1 MNTKSIITDDETRK
15 TEKLNY
21 SRPLEHLIKT
31 KAEECEV
38 LSKLHLMSH
47 KKYDRLEI
55 YFNVPV
61 ITMTAVIG
69 FVSALNIQFKYINI
83 IIGVCSL
90 MVSLIKSL
98 FAYLK
103 ISQKNENHRVAYLQY
118 YQISNEIRIELSLG
132 RNIRQP
138 ANYLLNLIKIKMKN
152 LNEVS
157 ELIDDI
163 IIEKYIKKNVQDRNF
178 ICIGHPDILDDIRP
192 IEICDWDVDII
203 NKLQSKEE
211 LISKEEP
218 NSKEEQNSDDE
229 DIKKDLERI
238 KRYEEVAKTD
248 VELGKIDVNPTQP
261 SPP

>member
-21 SRPLEHLIKT
+21 SRPLEQLIRT

-47 KKYDRLEI
+47 KKYDQLEM

-83 IIGVCSL
+83 VIGICSL
-90 MVSLIKSL
+90 VVSLIKSM

-118 YQISNEIRIELSLG
+118 YQISNEIRIELSLA

-157 ELIDDI
+157 ELIDNI
-163 IIEKYIKKNVQDRNF
+163 IVQKYIRQNSSNVDYYK
-178 ICIGHPDILDDIRP
+178 IGHPDVLDDIRP
-192 IEICDWDVDII
+192 IEICDWDIDENNKIQKETHIPQEKEEESDDGDII
-203 NKLQSKEE
+203 V
-211 LISKEEP
+211 
-218 NSKEEQNSDDE
+218 
-229 DIKKDLERI
+229 DLERI
-238 KRYEEVAKTD
+238 KNYEEDSKRH
-248 VELGKIDVNPTQP
+248 IDFTQSSQP
-261 SPP
+261 

>member
-21 SRPLEHLIKT
+21 SRPLEQLIKN

-47 KKYDRLEI
+47 KKYDHLEM

-69 FVSALNIQFKYINI
+69 FISALNLNFKYINI
-83 IIGVCSL
+83 IIGGCSL
-90 MVSLIKSL
+90 MVSLIKSI
-98 FAYLK
+98 FVYLK
-103 ISQKNENHRVAYLQY
+103 VSQKNENHRVAYLQY
-118 YQISNEIRIELSLG
+118 YQISNEIRIELSLA

-157 ELIDDI
+157 ELIDNI
-163 IIEKYIKKNVQDRNF
+163 IVQEYIRQNNNNLNYYK
-178 ICIGHPDILDDIRP
+178 IGHPDVLDDIRP
-192 IEICDWDVDII
+192 IKICDWDIDEN
-203 NKLQSKEE
+203 NKIQVEE
-211 LISKEEP
+211 EVE
-218 NSKEEQNSDDE
+218 SDDG
-229 DIKKDLERI
+229 DITIDLERI
-238 KRYEEVAKTD
+238 KKYTEVAKPD
-248 VELGKIDVNPTQP
+248 VELGKMP
-261 SPP
+261 

>member
-21 SRPLEHLIKT
+21 SRPLEQLIRT

-47 KKYDRLEI
+47 KKYDQLEM

-83 IIGVCSL
+83 VIGICSL
-90 MVSLIKSL
+90 VVSLIKSM

-118 YQISNEIRIELSLG
+118 YQISNEIRIELSLA

-157 ELIDDI
+157 ELIDNI
-163 IIEKYIKKNVQDRNF
+163 IVQKYIRQNSNNRDYYK
-178 ICIGHPDILDDIRP
+178 IGHPDVLDDIRP
-192 IEICDWDVDII
+192 IEICDWDIDDN
-203 NKLQSKEE
+203 NKIYVEE
-211 LISKEEP
+211 QKIE
-218 NSKEEQNSDDE
+218 EEQNSDDE
-229 DIKKDLERI
+229 DIKKDIERI
-238 KRYEEVAKTD
+238 EKYEEVTRTD
-248 VELGKIDVNPTQP
+248 IELGKRDVYPTQP
-261 SPP
+261 SLP

>member
-21 SRPLEHLIKT
+21 SRPLEQLIRT

-47 KKYDRLEI
+47 KKYDQLEM

-83 IIGVCSL
+83 VIGICSL
-90 MVSLIKSL
+90 VVSLIKSM

-118 YQISNEIRIELSLG
+118 YQISNEIRIELSLA

-157 ELIDDI
+157 ELIDNI
-163 IIEKYIKKNVQDRNF
+163 IVQKYIRKNSSNIDYYK
-178 ICIGHPDILDDIRP
+178 IGHPDVLDDIRP
-192 IEICDWDVDII
+192 IEICDWDIDENNKIQKETHIPPEKEEEESDDGDII
-203 NKLQSKEE
+203 V
-211 LISKEEP
+211 
-218 NSKEEQNSDDE
+218 
-229 DIKKDLERI
+229 DLERI
-238 KRYEEVAKTD
+238 KNYEEDSKRH
-248 VELGKIDVNPTQP
+248 IDFTQSSQP
-261 SPP
+261 

>member
-21 SRPLEHLIKT
+21 SRPLEQLIKN

-47 KKYDRLEI
+47 KKYDHLEM

-69 FVSALNIQFKYINI
+69 FISALNIKFKYINI
-83 IIGVCSL
+83 IIGGCSL
-90 MVSLIKSL
+90 IVSLIKSI
-98 FAYLK
+98 FVYLK
-103 ISQKNENHRVAYLQY
+103 VSQKNENHRVAYLQY
-118 YQISNEIRIELSLG
+118 YQISNEIRIELSLA

-157 ELIDDI
+157 ELIDNI
-163 IIEKYIKKNVQDRNF
+163 IVQTYIRQNNNNHNYYK
-178 ICIGHPDILDDIRP
+178 IGHPDVLDDIRP
-192 IEICDWDVDII
+192 IKICDWDIDEN
-203 NKLQSKEE
+203 NKIQVEEE
-211 LISKEEP
+211 LE
-218 NSKEEQNSDDE
+218 SDDG
-229 DIKKDLERI
+229 DIKIDLERI
-238 KRYEEVAKTD
+238 KKYAELAKPD
-248 VELGKIDVNPTQP
+248 VELGKMP
-261 SPP
+261 

>member
-21 SRPLEHLIKT
+21 SRPLEHLIKN

-47 KKYDRLEI
+47 KKYDHLEM

-69 FVSALNIQFKYINI
+69 FISALNLNFKYINI
-83 IIGVCSL
+83 VIGGCSL
-90 MVSLIKSL
+90 MVSLIKSI
-98 FAYLK
+98 FVYLK
-103 ISQKNENHRVAYLQY
+103 VSQKNENHRVAYLQY
-118 YQISNEIRIELSLG
+118 YQISNEIRIELSLA

-157 ELIDDI
+157 ELIDNI
-163 IIEKYIKKNVQDRNF
+163 IVQKYIRQNNNNLNYYK
-178 ICIGHPDILDDIRP
+178 IGHPDVLDDIRP
-192 IEICDWDVDII
+192 IKICDWDIDEN
-203 NKLQSKEE
+203 NKIQVEE
-211 LISKEEP
+211 EVEV
-218 NSKEEQNSDDE
+218 ESDDG
-229 DIKKDLERI
+229 DITIDLERI
-238 KRYEEVAKTD
+238 KKYAEVAKPD
-248 VELGKIDVNPTQP
+248 VELGKMP
-261 SPP
+261 

>member
-1 MNTKSIITDDETRK
+1 M
-15 TEKLNY
+15 
-21 SRPLEHLIKT
+21 
-31 KAEECEV
+31 
-38 LSKLHLMSH
+38 
-47 KKYDRLEI
+47 

-83 IIGVCSL
+83 IIGVSSL

-157 ELIDDI
+157 ELIDDR
-163 IIEKYIKKNVQDRNF
+163 IIEKYIRKNENDRNF
-178 ICIGHPDILDDIRP
+178 IIIGHPDVLDDIRP

-211 LISKEEP
+211 PISKEE
-218 NSKEEQNSDDE
+218 QISDDE
-229 DIKKDLERI
+229 DIKKDIERI

-248 VELGKIDVNPTQP
+248 IELGKIDLNPTQP
-261 SPP
+261 SLP

>member
-21 SRPLEHLIKT
+21 SRPLEQLIRT

-38 LSKLHLMSH
+38 LSKLHLMCH
-47 KKYDRLEI
+47 KKYDKLEI

-90 MVSLIKSL
+90 VVSLIKSM

-118 YQISNEIRIELSLG
+118 YQISNEIRIELSLA

-157 ELIDDI
+157 ELIDNI
-163 IIEKYIKKNVQDRNF
+163 IIQKYIDQNSQNSHYYK
-178 ICIGHPDILDDIRP
+178 IGHPDILDDIRP
-192 IEICDWDVDII
+192 IEICDWDIDNN
-203 NKLQSKEE
+203 NKIQ
-211 LISKEEP
+211 KEEP
-218 NSKEEQNSDDE
+218 NSKEEQESDNE
-229 DIKKDLERI
+229 DIKKDIERI

-248 VELGKIDVNPTQP
+248 IEIGKINVNSKQP

>member
-21 SRPLEHLIKT
+21 SRPLEQLIRT

-47 KKYDRLEI
+47 KKYDKLEI

-61 ITMTAVIG
+61 IAMTAVIG
-69 FVSALNIQFKYINI
+69 FISALNIQFKYINI
-83 IIGVCSL
+83 VIGGCSL
-90 MVSLIKSL
+90 IVSLIKSI
-98 FAYLK
+98 FVYLK

-118 YQISNEIRIELSLG
+118 YQISNEIRIELSLA

-157 ELIDDI
+157 ELIDNI
-163 IIEKYIKKNVQDRNF
+163 IVQKYIRQNSTNIDYYK
-178 ICIGHPDILDDIRP
+178 IGHPDVLNDIRP
-192 IEICDWDVDII
+192 IEICDWDIDDN
-203 NKLQSKEE
+203 NKIQFEKYISKEE
-211 LISKEEP
+211 LE
-218 NSKEEQNSDDE
+218 SDDG
-229 DIKKDLERI
+229 DIKIDLERI
-238 KRYEEVAKTD
+238 KKYEEVAKTTI
-248 VELGKIDVNPTQP
+248 ELDKNATQP
-261 SPP
+261 SQP

>member
-21 SRPLEHLIKT
+21 SRPLEQLIRT

-47 KKYDRLEI
+47 KKYDQLEM

-83 IIGVCSL
+83 VIGICSL
-90 MVSLIKSL
+90 VVSLIKSM

-118 YQISNEIRIELSLG
+118 YQISNEIRIELSLA

-157 ELIDDI
+157 ELIDNI
-163 IIEKYIKKNVQDRNF
+163 IVQKYIRQNSSNVDYYK
-178 ICIGHPDILDDIRP
+178 IGHPDVLDDIRP
-192 IEICDWDVDII
+192 IEICDWDIDENNKIQKETHIPQEEEEESDDGDII
-203 NKLQSKEE
+203 V
-211 LISKEEP
+211 
-218 NSKEEQNSDDE
+218 
-229 DIKKDLERI
+229 DLERI
-238 KRYEEVAKTD
+238 KNYEEDSKRH
-248 VELGKIDVNPTQP
+248 IDFTQSSQP
-261 SPP
+261 

>member
-21 SRPLEHLIKT
+21 SRPLEQLIRT

-47 KKYDRLEI
+47 KKYDQLEM

-83 IIGVCSL
+83 VIGICSL
-90 MVSLIKSL
+90 VVSLIKSM

-118 YQISNEIRIELSLG
+118 YQISNEIRIELSLA

-157 ELIDDI
+157 ELIDNI
-163 IIEKYIKKNVQDRNF
+163 IVQKYIRQNSNNRDYYK
-178 ICIGHPDILDDIRP
+178 IGHPDVLDDIRP
-192 IEICDWDVDII
+192 IEICDWDIDDN
-203 NKLQSKEE
+203 NK
-211 LISKEEP
+211 IRV
-218 NSKEEQNSDDE
+218 EEQKIEEENSDDE
-229 DIKKDLERI
+229 DIKKDIERI
-238 KRYEEVAKTD
+238 EKYEEVTRTD
-248 VELGKIDVNPTQP
+248 IELGKRDVYPTQP
-261 SPP
+261 SLP